1 MKILIDG
8 DACPVIKITENIAKD
23 FKIECEIFCDTC
35 HVIKSNY
42 SKITITGQGSDA
54 ADFKL
59 INSCESGD
67 IVITQDYGVASMAL
81 GKKCHVTHQSGKWF
95 TSDNIDGLLSMRH
108 ISRKLRQSK
117 SRNHLK
123 GPKKRTTEDDEN
135 FRSSLIKLI
144 ESVIKEK
151 G

>member
-8 DACPVIKITENIAKD
+8 DACPVIKIAENIAKD

-59 INSCESGD
+59 INSCKSGD
-67 IVITQDYGVASMAL
+67 IVIT
-81 GKKCHVTHQSGKWF
+81 
-95 TSDNIDGLLSMRH
+95 
-108 ISRKLRQSK
+108 
-117 SRNHLK
+117 
-123 GPKKRTTEDDEN
+123 
-135 FRSSLIKLI
+135 
-144 ESVIKEK
+144 
-151 G
+151 

>member
-1 MKILIDG
+1 
-8 DACPVIKITENIAKD
+8 
-23 FKIECEIFCDTC
+23 
-35 HVIKSNY
+35 
-42 SKITITGQGSDA
+42 
-54 ADFKL
+54 
-59 INSCESGD
+59 
-67 IVITQDYGVASMAL
+67 MAL
-81 GKKCHVTHQSGKWF
+81 GKKCHVIHQSGKWF

-123 GPKKRTTEDDEN
+123 GPKKRTVEDDEN